1 MTRAGCSD
9 RQAGLTSVRIQR
21 GTTSL
26 RRYRSFTCGSTNGSS
41 RPIAPVQDWSYGRA
55 GRVKGFGRRP
65 FATLGL
71 RPGPAL
77 ESLPRRKPR
86 GGRGTV
92 WRARLWGFE
101 DRGRLT
107 SEASAMGDARCFQRK
122 RRWLEFSMATMRG
135 SEALASV
142 AGGLATSRGRRARV
156 PARGR
161 RRRRS
166 TVRGGILGAGHE
178 ESILIRVGD
187 GERQGRGP
195 SNVSTM
201 IIRPPQ
207 HGHRRKDDWL
217 SVAVGVGGRAI
228 GRDFGRGEQLADA
241 LDVVRANRAGEQA
254 VVADAV
260 EAARQH
266 VQEKAADELAGVERH
281 GLEPVAAFDAV
292 ILPLEGPAL
301 LVERDE
307 PGVRDGDAMG
317 VAGEIG
323 ENGLWPGERPLGVDH
338 PFRAAQRGERGV
350 EGGFV
355 GERGK
360 VAEEGEAAGRMQ
372 GREPFEEESAVFRRA
387 KLTP

>member
-1 MTRAGCSD
+1 M
-9 RQAGLTSVRIQR
+9 
-21 GTTSL
+21 
-26 RRYRSFTCGSTNGSS
+26 
-41 RPIAPVQDWSYGRA
+41 
-55 GRVKGFGRRP
+55 KGFGRRP
-65 FATLGL
+65 FATVGL

-107 SEASAMGDARCFQRK
+107 SEASAIGDARCFQRK
-122 RRWLEFSMATMRG
+122 RRWLGFPMATMGG

-161 RRRRS
+161 RRSRS

-207 HGHRRKDDWL
+207 QGQR
-217 SVAVGVGGRAI
+217 
-228 GRDFGRGEQLADA
+228 
-241 LDVVRANRAGEQA
+241 RAGETSSA
-254 VVADAV
+254 WLSASAHGRWG
-260 EAARQH
+260 AAR
-266 VQEKAADELAGVERH
+266 AAASNCRARSMLSARS
-281 GLEPVAAFDAV
+281 A
-292 ILPLEGPAL
+292 PA
-301 LVERDE
+301 
-307 PGVRDGDAMG
+307 M
-317 VAGEIG
+317 
-323 ENGLWPGERPLGVDH
+323 RP
-338 PFRAAQRGERGV
+338 
-350 EGGFV
+350 
-355 GERGK
+355 
-360 VAEEGEAAGRMQ
+360 
-372 GREPFEEESAVFRRA
+372 
-387 KLTP
+387 